1 MLVIGPDR
9 LWIGRDCYER
19 YESVRTFYKAVRTYW
34 TAGQTTIQVD
44 KVWDAGCAGFM
55 SQVVKCIVKME
66 TLLSKH

>member
-1 MLVIGPDR
+1 MLVLGPDR

-44 KVWDAGCAGFM
+44 KVRGCRVCGLM